1 MKLSNQIR
9 PISYLK
15 AHAAEIVRN
24 LSKQKEPLIIT
35 QNGQAKVV
43 IQDIESYEQTQ
54 QTISLLK
61 ILSLGVRQIEEGKVL
76 PAEEV
81 IKSLRER
88 QEDRWCRSRFFLTKD
103 AARDLN
109 ELYDYIAVHD
119 SPRKADYVLKQIE
132 TTFYTLSEFPERG
145 VYPKELLQLGIREY
159 REIFFK
165 PYRII
170 YRVMDKN
177 VYVLLI
183 VDGRRDMQSLLQRRL
198 LGA

>member
-1 MKLSNQIR
+1 M
-9 PISYLK
+9 PF
-15 AHAAEIVRN
+15 AV
-24 LSKQKEPLIIT
+24 
-35 QNGQAKVV
+35 
-43 IQDIESYEQTQ
+43 
-54 QTISLLK
+54 LL
-61 ILSLGVRQIEEGKVL
+61 
-76 PAEEV
+76 
-81 IKSLRER
+81 
-88 QEDRWCRSRFFLTKD
+88 TND

-119 SPRKADYVLKQIE
+119 SPRKADHVLEQIE
-132 TTFYTLSEFPERG
+132 KTFFALSEFPDRG
-145 VYPKELLQLGIREY
+145 VYPKELLKIGIQEY

-198 LGA
+198 LDA